1 MVLTFDKISSKCKKI
16 YNIVFYLNVILLAF
30 VFLIFFD
37 RSFWKF
43 CFIMLSFRMNLLLT
57 VTFEVKDTTRP
68 TLPVLGQVHIVSVHG
83 FPVGIRGDGHFDFY
97 VFTLVLPDFI
107 TIGKTVPS
115 LTDLREIKFCTN
127 SKVKAREE
135 GFSLSLYVI

>member
-1 MVLTFDKISSKCKKI
+1 
-16 YNIVFYLNVILLAF
+16 
-30 VFLIFFD
+30 
-37 RSFWKF
+37 
-43 CFIMLSFRMNLLLT
+43 MNLLLT
-57 VTFEVKDTTRP
+57 VTFKVKDTTRP

-115 LTDLREIKFCTN
+115 LTDLREIQFWIFTISVQIQSERKGGRIFII
-127 SKVKAREE
+127 SMLEIVA
-135 GFSLSLYVI
+135 YY

>member
-1 MVLTFDKISSKCKKI
+1 
-16 YNIVFYLNVILLAF
+16 
-30 VFLIFFD
+30 
-37 RSFWKF
+37 
-43 CFIMLSFRMNLLLT
+43 MNLLLT
-57 VTFEVKDTTRP
+57 VTFKVKDTTRP

-83 FPVGIRGDGHFDFY
+83 FPVGIGGDRHLDFY